1 MESEQFPR
9 PQQIDLRHLLAYRQ
23 RGVPQKIVWGDR
35 GHLGRSLQPRPICH
49 FVRKSDFRDRCHL
62 FRLPPN
68 LYRTLSRFLQQRLS
82 ASLTTNL
89 CRIWAGFC
97 NSGHLPVYYQ
107 ICMRPWQ
114 ISATVAIC
122 QLATQFVWDLGR
134 SSPQP
139 FPIVLPKL
147 YEIRADF
154 RNCGHLPV
162 YYQIY
167 MELGGFCQLATNF
180 VSPRLRQFA
189 TVPMGSEQMSE
200 TAAICQFTTQQ
211 RPSASLLPN
220 WYTV

>member
-1 MESEQFPR
+1 MESGQFPR

-49 FVRKSDFRDRCHL
+49 FVRKLYEADFRDRCHL

-167 MELGGFCQLATNF
+167 MELGRILPVGHQFCVSAT
-180 VSPRLRQFA
+180 
-189 TVPMGSEQMSE
+189 T
-200 TAAICQFTTQQ
+200 AICHCT
-211 RPSASLLPN
+211 N
-220 WYTV
+220 GI